1 MSKQLNTASVEG
13 ERSKNHIKLQVTWGR
28 IIARCTLSWITS
40 KISKIAA
47 AAAAA
52 VTAKSLQS
60 CLTLC
65 DPTEGITIL
74 SREKSQ
80 LKSRHIYET
89 QIFQFLF
96 FIYFL

>member
-28 IIARCTLSWITS
+28 IIARCTVSWITS
-40 KISKIAA
+40 KISNIA